1 MAKIS
6 AARQRARLIP
16 EMGRVKGG
24 AMDGWRYLL
33 LHLQAGRGELLVYA
47 RVTPPAWP
55 FPKDCYLDHRHF
67 NQLRAVPGDRARRFD
82 QTELVRRAF
91 AAERLEPPAFAVD
104 QKNTLRAVVK
114 RCCTSVGGRHVQAYS

>member
-1 MAKIS
+1 
-6 AARQRARLIP
+6 
-16 EMGRVKGG
+16 MGVIKGG

-33 LHLQAGRGELLVYA
+33 LHLHAGIGELLVYA

-55 FPKDCYLDHRHF
+55 FPRDLYLDHRHF
-67 NQLRAVPGDRARRFD
+67 KQLRAVPGDRARRFD

-114 RCCTSVGGRHVQAYS
+114 RCSTSVGARHASHTATPRAS